1 MERLTAKDEG
11 ECHYYYIKCHEE
23 CDGNPSGWDC
33 ENCNHDAMVCDKLGR
48 YEDQEELG
56 IMAIMTD
63 EAAVSINLEKA
74 KEWVDAYDAIRT
86 LWQIGIFD
94 GEERAVHGHNLLD
107 KIIEEFRRVK

>member
-1 MERLTAKDEG
+1 MERLTAKSNDG
-11 ECHYYYIKCHEE
+11 HYYYLRCQKE
-23 CDGNPSGWDC
+23 CDGEPEEWKCRRCGL
-33 ENCNHDAMVCDKLGR
+33 EEMVCDKLGR

-56 IMAIMTD
+56 IMAIIAD
-63 EAAVSINLEKA
+63 EAAVPISPEKA

-107 KIIEEFRRVK
+107 KIIEEFRRRK